1 MLTTT
6 LFSGIIHAFSLPSG
20 VHLTSGWTKSLP
32 GESCSSACERTGK
45 GSCEVERMNEITSQ
59 AAFEAA
65 NLALMSFGLN
75 KTAGLDA
82 FACGAD
88 PTDFAGEAMKTAPF
102 RYVGEGK
109 KCRFQDP
116 AGALSTCEASQGG
129 IYAVERICCCITTTA
144 EDRTASPGANVTSRC
159 PLSELDCAPGS
170 LWDDESSA
178 CWDLSYCP
186 PGRWSAPPV
195 PPKVV
200 GQCAKVRPPSLFPF
214 WNSISLPRFR
224 PSSKLLPLTKALLSL
239 SLSLSLLLFLL
250 PPVLSGALRPR
261 VTPRPPRKSSVH
273 RNVRRGEVRC
283 YRRPLLRRFRLRR
296 VPFWAL
302 LQHECDRMP
311 RDYGLDVWSA
321 RQVVHGVMREA
332 WPHLHL

>member
-1 MLTTT
+1 
-6 LFSGIIHAFSLPSG
+6 
-20 VHLTSGWTKSLP
+20 
-32 GESCSSACERTGK
+32 
-45 GSCEVERMNEITSQ
+45 MNEITSQ

-65 NLALMSFGLN
+65 NLALISFGLN

-129 IYAVERICCCITTTA
+129 VYAVERICCCITTTA
-144 EDRTASPGANVTSRC
+144 EDRTASPGANLTSRC

-239 SLSLSLLLFLL
+239 SLSLPPTL
-250 PPVLSGALRPR
+250 PPPTSAQRGA
-261 VTPRPPRKSSVH
+261 TAQSHTTSPPKV
-273 RNVRRGEVRC
+273 
-283 YRRPLLRRFRLRR
+283 
-296 VPFWAL
+296 
-302 LQHECDRMP
+302 
-311 RDYGLDVWSA
+311 
-321 RQVVHGVMREA
+321 
-332 WPHLHL
+332 

>member
-65 NLALMSFGLN
+65 NLALISFGLN
-75 KTAGLDA
+75 KTAGRDA

-214 WNSISLPRFR
+214 WKTQYPFRASVLPPRSPSFFR
-224 PSSKLLPLTKALLSL
+224 SQKRCSFSL
-239 SLSLSLLLFLL
+239 SLPPTL
-250 PPVLSGALRPR
+250 PPPTSAQRGA
-261 VTPRPPRKSSVH
+261 TAQSHTTSPPKV
-273 RNVRRGEVRC
+273 
-283 YRRPLLRRFRLRR
+283 
-296 VPFWAL
+296 
-302 LQHECDRMP
+302 
-311 RDYGLDVWSA
+311 
-321 RQVVHGVMREA
+321 
-332 WPHLHL
+332 

>member
-1 MLTTT
+1 
-6 LFSGIIHAFSLPSG
+6 
-20 VHLTSGWTKSLP
+20 
-32 GESCSSACERTGK
+32 
-45 GSCEVERMNEITSQ
+45 MNEITSQ

-65 NLALMSFGLN
+65 NLALVSFGLN

-88 PTDFAGEAMKTAPF
+88 PTDFAGEAMTTAPF

-200 GQCAKVRPPSLFPF
+200 GQCAKVRPPLLFPF
-214 WNSISLPRFR
+214 WKLNIPSALPSFLQA
-224 PSSKLLPLTKALLSL
+224 SSAHKSASL
-239 SLSLSLLLFLL
+239 SLSLSLPPTL
-250 PPVLSGALRPR
+250 PPPTSAQRGA
-261 VTPRPPRKSSVH
+261 TAQSHTTSPPKV
-273 RNVRRGEVRC
+273 
-283 YRRPLLRRFRLRR
+283 
-296 VPFWAL
+296 
-302 LQHECDRMP
+302 
-311 RDYGLDVWSA
+311 
-321 RQVVHGVMREA
+321 
-332 WPHLHL
+332 